1 MCGNNLQLSGYFHD
15 QEHSWT
21 HCVRRVRGDTVAAS
35 AGSSRSTPL
44 GGIQLGGTD
53 AYSEL
58 VEML

>member
-1 MCGNNLQLSGYFHD
+1 
-15 QEHSWT
+15 
-21 HCVRRVRGDTVAAS
+21 VAAS